1 MSLLRRME
9 RKRCF
14 GADNQKPITLPPFQ
28 YFYCDNRHKKS
39 HKPRGCGIFADN
51 IYLFENWGARRAA
64 LRPYYWSVITQKPCY
79 YAVFKGC
86 LKMLTPALTPKF
98 QSENIVKRFRLIL
111 YSEITFIQR
120 ATIKQNKPYL
130 LLHLQQ
136 MKEFWDRCT

>member
-1 MSLLRRME
+1 
-9 RKRCF
+9 
-14 GADNQKPITLPPFQ
+14 
-28 YFYCDNRHKKS
+28 
-39 HKPRGCGIFADN
+39 
-51 IYLFENWGARRAA
+51 
-64 LRPYYWSVITQKPCY
+64 
-79 YAVFKGC
+79 
-86 LKMLTPALTPKF
+86 MLTPALTPKF